1 MTSTDG
7 HESVAK
13 PPTYYKTCCTQQ
25 TDQSRCPRSVLVE
38 LDNPLPC
45 VIVGAL
51 VFRSEAVTCRRGV
64 SKTLEERDRRGR
76 TDRCNHMH
84 NHVGQQFRLTIGRLV
99 AVVCVFSSVSG
110 ARLIDSRCDAGSW

>member
-1 MTSTDG
+1 MRAGVHVCVRTCVYARLLFQKMCDQFLIFLLPMVLRERERWGGEKGGWGVTSTDG

-38 LDNPLPC
+38 LDSPLPC

-51 VFRSEAVTCRRGV
+51 VFRSEAIT
-64 SKTLEERDRRGR
+64 
-76 TDRCNHMH
+76 
-84 NHVGQQFRLTIGRLV
+84 
-99 AVVCVFSSVSG
+99 
-110 ARLIDSRCDAGSW
+110 